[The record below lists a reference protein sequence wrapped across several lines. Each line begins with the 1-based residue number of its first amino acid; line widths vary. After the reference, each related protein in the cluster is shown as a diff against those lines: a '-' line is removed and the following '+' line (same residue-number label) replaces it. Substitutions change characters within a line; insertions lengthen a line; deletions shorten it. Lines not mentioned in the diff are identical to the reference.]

1 MAKFTKISN
10 GYTLEIEINEAR
22 LLTEIDEYINEM
34 QELKKE
40 ITDKGEDTVVA
51 EHGDDPDAYSKGS
64 EYMADYRY
72 EYGMQKVYGDPES
85 DFCTPDEIIADLNS
99 FKDDIKR
106 LAEGDGE
113 ELWRIATLKKNGTF
127 KKTAK
132 PTIREA
138 INGHYWED
146 SYGWNTLVLR
156 LEPHDDTH
164 MYLELDTIVLHY

>member
-1 MAKFTKISN
+1 MT
-10 GYTLEIEINEAR
+10 
-22 LLTEIDEYINEM
+22 
-34 QELKKE
+34 
-40 ITDKGEDTVVA
+40 
-51 EHGDDPDAYSKGS
+51 
-64 EYMADYRY
+64 DYRY

-85 DFCTPDEIIADLNS
+85 DFCTPDEIIADLNG

-106 LAEGDGE
+106 LVEGDGE
-113 ELWRIATLKKNGTF
+113 ELWRMATLKKNGTF

-132 PTIREA
+132 PTVREA

-156 LEPHDDTH
+156 LEPRDDTH